1 VRKQSIAS
9 VPLFTLLFTIG
20 LLAVSAAGAQTVFPG
35 ESWETSSP
43 EAHGLD
49 AAKLARAA
57 EAVRSI
63 EERYGFLVVKNG
75 VIVHESYF
83 LGDQDS
89 LYPIYSAAKSFAS
102 TLVGIAQTKG
112 LLNVKDKVADWMPI
126 HQPGIAEGATIEHVL
141 TMTAAGE
148 PPGSRFHYASG
159 SNNLNILPNILWLA
173 SGMSPYEFY
182 RQELAA
188 PLHLS
193 LEWPHTEKG
202 WLQIGTQFWVG
213 MGPVYATHRDM
224 ARLGLLW
231 LNQGR
236 WGDQQLVAK
245 EYIRAATSA
254 RFPQANTDYGYLWW
268 LNTTDSATPTNGYQA
283 RGGNGQLIIVV
294 PDEDIVVVTMG
305 NTLGLSDDATRN
317 VWQAILSFLDH

>member
-1 VRKQSIAS
+1 
-9 VPLFTLLFTIG
+9 
-20 LLAVSAAGAQTVFPG
+20 
-35 ESWETSSP
+35 
-43 EAHGLD
+43 
-49 AAKLARAA
+49 
-57 EAVRSI
+57 
-63 EERYGFLVVKNG
+63 
-75 VIVHESYF
+75 
-83 LGDQDS
+83 
-89 LYPIYSAAKSFAS
+89 
-102 TLVGIAQTKG
+102 
-112 LLNVKDKVADWMPI
+112 
-126 HQPGIAEGATIEHVL
+126 
-141 TMTAAGE
+141 
-148 PPGSRFHYASG
+148 
-159 SNNLNILPNILWLA
+159 
-173 SGMSPYEFY
+173 
-182 RQELAA
+182 
-188 PLHLS
+188 
-193 LEWPHTEKG
+193 
-202 WLQIGTQFWVG
+202 
-213 MGPVYATHRDM
+213 M